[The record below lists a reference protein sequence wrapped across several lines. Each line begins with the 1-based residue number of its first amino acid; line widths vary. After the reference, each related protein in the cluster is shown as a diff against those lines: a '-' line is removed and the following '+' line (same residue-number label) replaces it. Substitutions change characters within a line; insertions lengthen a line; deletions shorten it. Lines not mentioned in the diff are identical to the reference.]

1 MLRIPHR
8 VDRTRCDG
16 VGGDPER
23 GELPC
28 DRLGQPVHPRLGG
41 DVGSAVVD
49 VARKYA
55 HRIDRSRVPA
65 VSAWTKDI
73 AKRVDH
79 DPEGKK
85 LKAV

>member
-1 MLRIPHR
+1 M
-8 VDRTRCDG
+8 
-16 VGGDPER
+16 
-23 GELPC
+23 
-28 DRLGQPVHPRLGG
+28 
-41 DVGSAVVD
+41 AK
-49 VARKYA
+49 KYA